1 MSKTGKTSSGR
12 RRVAFVLRKLDARAW
27 GGTETHVAAVAE
39 QLAEHGWGV
48 EVHAPSNENNER
60 GRLSEAVPLKRFRAF
75 SPYLGSAETKRAL
88 VSNGGNIAS
97 LEAAWRLATDPGLA
111 LTHAHVMGRLGGAAR
126 LAMRVTGRPYV
137 LTVHGPLFDGGAFF
151 DEENQRR
158 ALRVLDLGQPLG
170 WLLGARRVV
179 ADATRVI
186 TFNDAEHDAL
196 RSQVG
201 ARAVRMDHGVDAA
214 RLGSGS
220 AARAARRWPEFGDA
234 PVVAVVGR
242 LCRQKNQLL
251 ALRAFAKGAPSSC
264 QLVFA
269 GAETDPGHQRALEA
283 EARSL
288 GVMERVKLLGNLEG
302 SSEVPDLL
310 ARATLVLVPSLHE
323 SFGLSVLEAW
333 AAGTAVLFAERH
345 GLADIARRVAIDD
358 CSLATLDVEAWASS
372 IARLL
377 SDGARRDRQRS
388 AGCAFVRE
396 HYRWEHVGRQ
406 LADLYAEV
414 VEESRN
420 KPRPRQ
426 GRSWL

>member
-1 MSKTGKTSSGR
+1 MSKSGETSNGR
-12 RRVAFVLRKLDARAW
+12 RRVAFVMRKFDARAW
-27 GGTETHVAAVAE
+27 GGTETHVAAVAD
-39 QLAEHGWGV
+39 QLAEHGWGA
-48 EVHAPSNENNER
+48 EVHAPLNDNNER
-60 GRLSEAVPLKRFRAF
+60 GRLSNAVPLKRFRAF
-75 SPYLGSAETKRAL
+75 SPYLGSGETKRAL
-88 VSNGGNIAS
+88 IANGGNIAS
-97 LEAAWRLATDPGLA
+97 LEPAWRLATDPGLA

-126 LAMRVTGRPYV
+126 VAMRVTGRPYV
-137 LTVHGPLFDGGAFF
+137 LTVHGPLLDGGTFF

-158 ALRVLDLGQPLG
+158 ARGVLDLGKPLG

-179 ADATRVI
+179 ADAARVI
-186 TFNDAEHDAL
+186 TFNDAEHEAL
-196 RSQVG
+196 RSQIG

-220 AARAARRWPEFGDA
+220 ADRAASRWPEFGDA

-251 ALRAFAKGAPSSC
+251 ALRAFAKGAPSCC

-269 GAETDPGHQRALEA
+269 GAETDPGYRRALEA

-345 GLADIARRVAIDD
+345 GLADIARRAAIDD
-358 CSLATLDVEAWASS
+358 CSLATLDVAAWASS
-372 IARLL
+372 IALLL
-377 SDGARRDRQRS
+377 SDGARRETQRS

-396 HYRWEHVGRQ
+396 RYRWEHVGRQ
-406 LADLYAEV
+406 LAELYAEV
-414 VEESRN
+414 VEESQKRQ
-420 KPRPRQ
+420 PPRQ
-426 GRSWL
+426 GGSCR